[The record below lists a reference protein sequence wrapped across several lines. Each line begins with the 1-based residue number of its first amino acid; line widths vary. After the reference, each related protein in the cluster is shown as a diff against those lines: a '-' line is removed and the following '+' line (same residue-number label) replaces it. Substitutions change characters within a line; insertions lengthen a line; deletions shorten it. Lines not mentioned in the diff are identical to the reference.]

1 VSDILG
7 QPVWATDHDVLLQ
20 EQSMTKTV
28 TDPSGLAIGTGLS
41 GTVIRRGD
49 AGYDDARRVWNGMV
63 DRRPAIIVKCTS
75 TADVVAAVNHAREQG
90 LVLAVRGGGHNAGG
104 LAMVDDGLVIDLSP
118 MKAVKVDKEQRIA
131 YVEGGALWR
140 DLDAATHPHGLAT
153 TGGLISSTGVGGLT
167 LGGGLGWLMRKHGL
181 ACDNVAAVEIVT
193 ADGQVRRASAT
204 ENPDLFWGIRG
215 GGGNFGVVTSFE
227 FRLHP
232 VSTLYAGM
240 LVFPG
245 PRAPEVLRRYRDV
258 AMNASDDLT
267 VFAAMMTSP
276 DGQPITALLTAYNG
290 PVNKA
295 EAAVKPLRDLGPV
308 ADQVGEMPYPALQSM
323 LDDGFPSGL
332 HVYWRSDFLKG
343 LPDEAIDALVDR
355 FTAITSPLSAL
366 LIEQFGGAVARVPAD
381 ETAFAQR
388 DALFNLAVI
397 ARWADPATATTHID
411 WARKTSD
418 AVSPFTSGG
427 VYVNYLGAEGA
438 DRVRAAYG
446 AKYDRL
452 VAIKQTYDPTN
463 LFSVNQNIQP
473 R

>member
-1 VSDILG
+1 M
-7 QPVWATDHDVLLQ
+7 T
-20 EQSMTKTV
+20 TKTV
-28 TDPSGLAIGTGLS
+28 TDPSSLAIGAGLS

-49 AGYDDARRVWNGMV
+49 ASYDQARRVWNGMV
-63 DRRPAIIVKCTS
+63 DRSPEIIVRCAT
-75 TADVVAAVNHAREQG
+75 TADVVAAVSFARDKG
-90 LVLAVRGGGHNAGG
+90 LVLAVRGGGHNAAG
-104 LAMVDDGLVIDLSP
+104 LGVCDDGLVIDLSP
-118 MKAVKVDKEQRIA
+118 MRAVKVDTAQRIA
-131 YVEGGALWR
+131 YVQGGALWR

-153 TGGLISSTGVGGLT
+153 TGGLISTTGVGGLT

-181 ACDNVAAVEIVT
+181 ACDNVLAVEIVT

-204 ENPDLFWGIRG
+204 ENPDLFWAVRG

-245 PRAPEVLRRYRDV
+245 PRAPEVLRTYRDV
-258 AMNASDDLT
+258 AMNAGDELT
-267 VFAAMMTSP
+267 VFAGLMTSP
-276 DGQPITALLTAYNG
+276 DGHPIIAIFPAYNG
-290 PVNKA
+290 PVKQA
-295 EAAVKPLRDLGPV
+295 EAAVKPFRDLGPV
-308 ADQVGEMPYPALQSM
+308 ADQVSEMPYPALQSM

-343 LPDEAIDALVDR
+343 LPDEALDMLVDR
-355 FTAITSPLSAL
+355 FSAITSPLSAL

-388 DALFNLAVI
+388 DALFNLAI
-397 ARWADPATATTHID
+397 ISRWADPATATTHID
-411 WARKTSD
+411 WAKKTSD
-418 AVSPFTSGG
+418 VARPFASGG

-452 VAIKQTYDPTN
+452 VAVKQKYDPKN